1 MKCSAE
7 VEDVEDCS
15 YLLEVTMAV
24 NPKIIM
30 MVAQAAK
37 SHKVREVVL
46 HVVFYS
52 LGIILF
58 IFTAFIALISG
69 LLAIV
74 QNNNLRNHWNY
85 YRTSISELFNG
96 IESDINTNVKDEV
109 YDFMPEF
116 SVNLSKA
123 TIANNFDGSSLIL
136 YDEDEISRAENIM
149 RDYAGQLRAIKSQD
163 ELVSYIS
170 DFDTELSFSD
180 ISSIQFTDD
189 KGIDNLSEYSDELK
203 IFLYHRAM
211 EQMSKYNYTFEKVE
225 VDGKPADRQ
234 TLVVTAADGSTQTV
248 EYTCIGGGEIYLP
261 EFLAMY
267 HIRQVREYLIKV
279 TENKIAEDVDSQL
292 ASAIGDIPDTQEQAQ
307 EYIESSWNSMINGKG
322 AINLNIFEV
331 SNLKTIM
338 ENANMDGA
346 VKIETE
352 RSSDRLSITLET
364 VGSDV
369 WKEIF
374 QIEED
379 LWKYVEQTQSAI
391 EMALTDAEIPE
402 EEWTISLDN
411 MVQLAL
417 FVYFEGFFELPVSS
431 SDLAPGGNGI
441 LSQCGDVSDL
451 HQYTYGTKDMGVP
464 ERGITLE
471 LTGRTTIHADLLN
484 CGSCIQDA
492 FIYDVWNMDEQNIA
506 NDTNSNV
513 FNQSAVT
520 IAYIIDTQQFEE
532 DYGFPF
538 PTINGLRGG
547 NTITLFLEF
556 TCLSEVEFE
565 DLDIGSPVDLENLTV
580 GYSHDGYYSDTYD
593 KGLWRHHL
601 NRDECI
607 PHVGIKTYFMSGEA
621 AAPDPPQGTHYYG
634 GPSAKDIGVV
644 ANPRLW
650 FKAFRTGMSDEL
662 FETIKAV
669 EPD

>member
-1 MKCSAE
+1 
-7 VEDVEDCS
+7 
-15 YLLEVTMAV
+15 MAV

-37 SHKVREVVL
+37 SEKVRKAVL
-46 HVVFYS
+46 YIVFMTLGLIMMIFVVFT
-52 LGIILF
+52 G
-58 IFTAFIALISG
+58 LISG
-69 LLAIV
+69 LFAVIE
-74 QNNNLRNHWNY
+74 NTNLKNHWDYMRAN
-85 YRTSISELFNG
+85 ISEVFNG
-96 IESDINTNVKDEV
+96 IEGEINSDVKDEV

-267 HIRQVREYLIKV
+267 HIRQGREDLIKV

-441 LSQCGDVSDL
+441 LSQCGDVLDL

>member
-1 MKCSAE
+1 
-7 VEDVEDCS
+7 
-15 YLLEVTMAV
+15 
-24 NPKIIM
+24 M

-506 NDTNSNV
+506 NDTNSKV

>member
-1 MKCSAE
+1 
-7 VEDVEDCS
+7 
-15 YLLEVTMAV
+15 
-24 NPKIIM
+24 
-30 MVAQAAK
+30 
-37 SHKVREVVL
+37 
-46 HVVFYS
+46 
-52 LGIILF
+52 
-58 IFTAFIALISG
+58 
-69 LLAIV
+69 
-74 QNNNLRNHWNY
+74 
-85 YRTSISELFNG
+85 
-96 IESDINTNVKDEV
+96 
-109 YDFMPEF
+109 
-116 SVNLSKA
+116 
-123 TIANNFDGSSLIL
+123 
-136 YDEDEISRAENIM
+136 
-149 RDYAGQLRAIKSQD
+149 
-163 ELVSYIS
+163 
-170 DFDTELSFSD
+170 
-180 ISSIQFTDD
+180 
-189 KGIDNLSEYSDELK
+189 
-203 IFLYHRAM
+203 
-211 EQMSKYNYTFEKVE
+211 
-225 VDGKPADRQ
+225 
-234 TLVVTAADGSTQTV
+234 
-248 EYTCIGGGEIYLP
+248 
-261 EFLAMY
+261 
-267 HIRQVREYLIKV
+267 
-279 TENKIAEDVDSQL
+279 
-292 ASAIGDIPDTQEQAQ
+292 
-307 EYIESSWNSMINGKG
+307 MINGKG

-331 SNLKTIM
+331 SNLRTIM

-352 RSSDRLSITLET
+352 RSSDKLSITLET

-369 WKEIF
+369 WKETF

-379 LWKYVEQTQSAI
+379 LWEYVEQTQSAI
-391 EMALTDAEIPE
+391 EMALTDAEIPD

-417 FVYFEGFFELPVSS
+417 FVYFEGFFELPVNS
-431 SDLAPGGNGI
+431 SDIASGGNGI
-441 LSQCGDVSDL
+441 LSQCGDVSEL
-451 HQYTYGTKDMGVP
+451 HQHTYGTKDMGVP

-471 LTGRTTIHADLLN
+471 LTGRTAIRADLLN

-492 FIYDVWNMDEQNIA
+492 FIYDVWNMDEQDIA
-506 NDTNSNV
+506 NDTNSKV

-565 DLDIGSPVDLENLTV
+565 DLDIGSSVDLENLTV

-601 NRDECI
+601 NRNECI

-621 AAPDPPQGTHYYG
+621 AAPDPPLGTHYYG

-650 FKAFRTGMSDEL
+650 FKEFRTGMSDEL

>member
-1 MKCSAE
+1 
-7 VEDVEDCS
+7 
-15 YLLEVTMAV
+15 MAV

-37 SHKVREVVL
+37 SEKVRKAVL
-46 HVVFYS
+46 YIVFMTLGLIMMIFVVFT
-52 LGIILF
+52 G
-58 IFTAFIALISG
+58 LISG
-69 LLAIV
+69 LFAVIE
-74 QNNNLRNHWNY
+74 NTNLKNHWDYMRAN
-85 YRTSISELFNG
+85 ISEVFNG
-96 IESDINTNVKDEV
+96 IEGEINSDVKDEV

-492 FIYDVWNMDEQNIA
+492 FIYDVWNMDEQDIA
-506 NDTNSNV
+506 NDTNSKV

-520 IAYIIDTQQFEE
+520 IAYIIDTDQFEE

-538 PTINGLRGG
+538 PTINGLRHGS
-547 NTITLFLEF
+547 TITLFLEF

-565 DLDIGSPVDLENLTV
+565 DLDIGSSVDLENLTV

-593 KGLWRHHL
+593 KGLWRHHI

-650 FKAFRTGMSDEL
+650 FKAFRTGMGDEL

>member
-506 NDTNSNV
+506 NDTNSKV

-662 FETIKAV
+662 FETIKAF
-669 EPD
+669 EPE

>member
-1 MKCSAE
+1 
-7 VEDVEDCS
+7 
-15 YLLEVTMAV
+15 
-24 NPKIIM
+24 M

-37 SHKVREVVL
+37 SEKVRKAVL
-46 HVVFYS
+46 YIVFMTLGLIMMIFVVFT
-52 LGIILF
+52 G
-58 IFTAFIALISG
+58 LISG
-69 LLAIV
+69 LFAVIE
-74 QNNNLRNHWNY
+74 NTNLKNHWDYMRAN
-85 YRTSISELFNG
+85 ISEVFNG
-96 IESDINTNVKDEV
+96 IEGEINSDVKDEV

-464 ERGITLE
+464 
-471 LTGRTTIHADLLN
+471 
-484 CGSCIQDA
+484 
-492 FIYDVWNMDEQNIA
+492 
-506 NDTNSNV
+506 
-513 FNQSAVT
+513 
-520 IAYIIDTQQFEE
+520 
-532 DYGFPF
+532 
-538 PTINGLRGG
+538 
-547 NTITLFLEF
+547 
-556 TCLSEVEFE
+556 
-565 DLDIGSPVDLENLTV
+565 
-580 GYSHDGYYSDTYD
+580 
-593 KGLWRHHL
+593 
-601 NRDECI
+601 
-607 PHVGIKTYFMSGEA
+607 
-621 AAPDPPQGTHYYG
+621 
-634 GPSAKDIGVV
+634 
-644 ANPRLW
+644 
-650 FKAFRTGMSDEL
+650 
-662 FETIKAV
+662 
-669 EPD
+669 

>member
-1 MKCSAE
+1 
-7 VEDVEDCS
+7 
-15 YLLEVTMAV
+15 MAV

-30 MVAQAAK
+30 LAVQAAK
-37 SHKVREVVL
+37 NEKIRKVALYIVFMSL
-46 HVVFYS
+46 GLILMIFVVFT
-52 LGIILF
+52 G
-58 IFTAFIALISG
+58 LISG
-69 LLAIV
+69 LFAV
-74 QNNNLRNHWNY
+74 VENSNLKNHWEY
-85 YRTSISELFNG
+85 MRTNISEVFKG
-96 IESDINTNVKDEV
+96 IESEINTDVKEEV
-109 YDFMPEF
+109 YNFMPEF
-116 SVNLSKA
+116 SINLSKA

-163 ELVSYIS
+163 EFVSYIS

-180 ISSIQFTDD
+180 ISNIQFTDD

>member
-1 MKCSAE
+1 
-7 VEDVEDCS
+7 
-15 YLLEVTMAV
+15 
-24 NPKIIM
+24 M

-37 SHKVREVVL
+37 SEKVRKAVL
-46 HVVFYS
+46 YIVFMTLGLIMMIFVVFT
-52 LGIILF
+52 G
-58 IFTAFIALISG
+58 LISG
-69 LLAIV
+69 LFAVIE
-74 QNNNLRNHWNY
+74 NTNLKNHWDYMRAN
-85 YRTSISELFNG
+85 ISEVFNG
-96 IESDINTNVKDEV
+96 IEGEINSDVKDEV

-621 AAPDPPQGTHYYG
+621 AAPDPPLGTHYYG

>member
-1 MKCSAE
+1 
-7 VEDVEDCS
+7 
-15 YLLEVTMAV
+15 MAV

-30 MVAQAAK
+30 LAVQAAK
-37 SHKVREVVL
+37 NEKIRKVALYIVFMSL
-46 HVVFYS
+46 GLILMIFVVFT
-52 LGIILF
+52 G
-58 IFTAFIALISG
+58 LISG
-69 LLAIV
+69 LFAV
-74 QNNNLRNHWNY
+74 VENSNLKNHWEY
-85 YRTSISELFNG
+85 MRTNISEVFKG
-96 IESDINTNVKDEV
+96 IESEINTDVKEEV
-109 YDFMPEF
+109 YNFMPEF
-116 SVNLSKA
+116 SINLSKA

-163 ELVSYIS
+163 EFVSYIS

-180 ISSIQFTDD
+180 ISNIRFTDD
-189 KGIDNLSEYSDELK
+189 TGIDNLSEYSDELK
-203 IFLYHRAM
+203 TFLYHRAM

-225 VDGKPADRQ
+225 VDGKSADRQ
-234 TLVVTAADGSTQTV
+234 ILVVTTADGSTQTV

-292 ASAIGDIPDTQEQAQ
+292 ASAVGDIPDTKEEAQ

-331 SNLKTIM
+331 SNLRTIM

-352 RSSDRLSITLET
+352 RSSDKLSITLET

-369 WKEIF
+369 WKETF

-379 LWKYVEQTQSAI
+379 LWEYVEQTQSAI
-391 EMALTDAEIPE
+391 EMALTDAEIPD

-417 FVYFEGFFELPVSS
+417 FVYFEGFFELPVNS
-431 SDLAPGGNGI
+431 SDIASGGNGI
-441 LSQCGDVSDL
+441 LSQCGDVSEL

-669 EPD
+669 EPE

>member
-1 MKCSAE
+1 
-7 VEDVEDCS
+7 
-15 YLLEVTMAV
+15 MAV

-30 MVAQAAK
+30 LAVQAAK
-37 SHKVREVVL
+37 NEKIRKVALYIVFMSL
-46 HVVFYS
+46 GLILMIFVVFT
-52 LGIILF
+52 G
-58 IFTAFIALISG
+58 LISG
-69 LLAIV
+69 LFAV
-74 QNNNLRNHWNY
+74 VENSNLKNHWEY
-85 YRTSISELFNG
+85 MRTNISEVFKG
-96 IESDINTNVKDEV
+96 IESEINTDVKEEV
-109 YDFMPEF
+109 YNFMPDF
-116 SVNLSKA
+116 SINLSKA

-163 ELVSYIS
+163 EFVSYIS

-180 ISSIQFTDD
+180 ISNIRFTDD
-189 KGIDNLSEYSDELK
+189 TGIDNLSEYSDELK
-203 IFLYHRAM
+203 TFLYHRAM

-225 VDGKPADRQ
+225 VDGKSADRQ
-234 TLVVTAADGSTQTV
+234 ILVVTTADGSTQTV

-292 ASAIGDIPDTQEQAQ
+292 ASAVGDIPDTKEEAQ

-331 SNLKTIM
+331 SNLRTIM

-352 RSSDRLSITLET
+352 RSSDKLSITLET

-369 WKEIF
+369 WKETF

-379 LWKYVEQTQSAI
+379 LWEYVEQTQSAI

-402 EEWTISLDN
+402 DEWTISLDN

-417 FVYFEGFFELPVSS
+417 FVYFEGFFELPVNS

-441 LSQCGDVSDL
+441 LSQCGDVSEL

-471 LTGRTTIHADLLN
+471 LTGRTAIRADLLN

-492 FIYDVWNMDEQNIA
+492 FIYDVWNMDEQDIA
-506 NDTNSNV
+506 NDTNSKV

-580 GYSHDGYYSDTYD
+580 GYSHDGYYSDAYD

-601 NRDECI
+601 KRDECI

>member
-1 MKCSAE
+1 
-7 VEDVEDCS
+7 
-15 YLLEVTMAV
+15 MAV

-37 SHKVREVVL
+37 SEKVRKAVL
-46 HVVFYS
+46 YIVFMTLGLIMMIFVVFT
-52 LGIILF
+52 G
-58 IFTAFIALISG
+58 LISG
-69 LLAIV
+69 LFAV
-74 QNNNLRNHWNY
+74 VENTNLKNHWNY
-85 YRTSISELFNG
+85 MRANISEVFNG
-96 IESDINTNVKDEV
+96 IEGEINSDVKDEV

-163 ELVSYIS
+163 AFDRYVS

-189 KGIDNLSEYSDELK
+189 TGIDNLSEYSDELK
-203 IFLYHRAM
+203 TFLYHRAM

-267 HIRQVREYLIKV
+267 HIRQTREYLIKV

-292 ASAIGDIPDTQEQAQ
+292 ASAVGDIPDTQEEAQ

-331 SNLKTIM
+331 SNLKTII

-346 VKIETE
+346 VRIETE

-379 LWKYVEQTQSAI
+379 LWEYVEQTQSAI

-431 SDLAPGGNGI
+431 SDLASGGNGI

-506 NDTNSNV
+506 NDTNSKV

-520 IAYIIDTQQFEE
+520 IAYIIDTDQFEE

-538 PTINGLRGG
+538 PTINGLRHGS
-547 NTITLFLEF
+547 TITLFLEF
-556 TCLSEVEFE
+556 TCLSDVKFE
-565 DLDIGSPVDLENLTV
+565 DADIGSSVDLDNLTV

-634 GPSAKDIGVV
+634 GPSAKNIGVA

-650 FKAFRTGMSDEL
+650 FKAFRTGMSDKL
-662 FETIKAV
+662 FETIKAA
-669 EPD
+669 EPE

>member
-1 MKCSAE
+1 
-7 VEDVEDCS
+7 
-15 YLLEVTMAV
+15 
-24 NPKIIM
+24 M

-37 SHKVREVVL
+37 SEKVRKAVL
-46 HVVFYS
+46 YIVFMTLGLIMMIFVVFT
-52 LGIILF
+52 G
-58 IFTAFIALISG
+58 LISG
-69 LLAIV
+69 LFAVIE
-74 QNNNLRNHWNY
+74 NTNLKNHWDYMRAN
-85 YRTSISELFNG
+85 ISEVFNG
-96 IESDINTNVKDEV
+96 IEGEINSDVKDEV

-163 ELVSYIS
+163 EFVSYIS

-180 ISSIQFTDD
+180 ISNIRFTDD
-189 KGIDNLSEYSDELK
+189 TGIDNLSEYSDELK
-203 IFLYHRAM
+203 TFLYHRAM

-225 VDGKPADRQ
+225 VDGKSADRQ
-234 TLVVTAADGSTQTV
+234 ILVVTTADGSTQTV

-292 ASAIGDIPDTQEQAQ
+292 ASAVGDIPDTKEEAQ

-331 SNLKTIM
+331 SNLRTIM

-352 RSSDRLSITLET
+352 RSSDKLSITLET

-369 WKEIF
+369 WKETF
-374 QIEED
+374 QIEES
-379 LWKYVEQTQSAI
+379 LWEYVEQTQSAI

-441 LSQCGDVSDL
+441 LSQCGDVSEL

-471 LTGRTTIHADLLN
+471 LTGRTAIHADLLN

-492 FIYDVWNMDEQNIA
+492 FIYDVWNMDEQDIA
-506 NDTNSNV
+506 NDTNSKV

-520 IAYIIDTQQFEE
+520 IAYIIDTDQFED

-538 PTINGLRGG
+538 PTINGLRHGS
-547 NTITLFLEF
+547 TITLFLEF
-556 TCLSEVEFE
+556 TCLSEVEFK
-565 DLDIGSPVDLENLTV
+565 DLDIGSSVDLENLTV

-607 PHVGIKTYFMSGEA
+607 PHVGIKAYFMSGEA

>member
-1 MKCSAE
+1 
-7 VEDVEDCS
+7 
-15 YLLEVTMAV
+15 MAV

-37 SHKVREVVL
+37 SEKVRKAVL
-46 HVVFYS
+46 YIVFMTLGLIMMIFVVFT
-52 LGIILF
+52 G
-58 IFTAFIALISG
+58 LISG
-69 LLAIV
+69 LFAVIE
-74 QNNNLRNHWNY
+74 NTNLKNHWDYMRAN
-85 YRTSISELFNG
+85 ISEVFNG
-96 IESDINTNVKDEV
+96 IEGEINSDVKDEV

-547 NTITLFLEF
+547 NTFTLFLEF

>member
-1 MKCSAE
+1 
-7 VEDVEDCS
+7 
-15 YLLEVTMAV
+15 
-24 NPKIIM
+24 M
-30 MVAQAAK
+30 MIF
-37 SHKVREVVL
+37 
-46 HVVFYS
+46 VVFT
-52 LGIILF
+52 G
-58 IFTAFIALISG
+58 LISG
-69 LLAIV
+69 LFAVIE
-74 QNNNLRNHWNY
+74 NTNLKNHWDYMRAN
-85 YRTSISELFNG
+85 ISEVFNG
-96 IESDINTNVKDEV
+96 IEGEINSDVKDEV

-556 TCLSEVEFE
+556 TCLSEVEFK
-565 DLDIGSPVDLENLTV
+565 DLDIGSSVDFENLTV

>member
-1 MKCSAE
+1 
-7 VEDVEDCS
+7 
-15 YLLEVTMAV
+15 MAV

-30 MVAQAAK
+30 LAVQAAK
-37 SHKVREVVL
+37 NEKIRKVALYIVFMSL
-46 HVVFYS
+46 GLILMIFVVFT
-52 LGIILF
+52 G
-58 IFTAFIALISG
+58 LISG
-69 LLAIV
+69 LFAV
-74 QNNNLRNHWNY
+74 VENSNLKNHWEY
-85 YRTSISELFNG
+85 MRTNISEVFKG
-96 IESDINTNVKDEV
+96 IESEINTDVKEEV
-109 YDFMPEF
+109 YNFMPEF
-116 SVNLSKA
+116 SINLSKA

-163 ELVSYIS
+163 EFVSYIS

-180 ISSIQFTDD
+180 ISNIRFTDD
-189 KGIDNLSEYSDELK
+189 TGIDNLSEYSDELK
-203 IFLYHRAM
+203 TFLYHRAM

-225 VDGKPADRQ
+225 VDGKSADRQ
-234 TLVVTAADGSTQTV
+234 ILVVTTADGSTQTV

-292 ASAIGDIPDTQEQAQ
+292 ASAVGDIPDTKEEAQ

-331 SNLKTIM
+331 SNLRTIM

-352 RSSDRLSITLET
+352 RSSDKLSITLET

-369 WKEIF
+369 WKETF

-379 LWKYVEQTQSAI
+379 LWEYVEQTQSAI
-391 EMALTDAEIPE
+391 EMALTDAEIPD

-417 FVYFEGFFELPVSS
+417 FVYFEGFFELPVNS
-431 SDLAPGGNGI
+431 SDIASGGNGI
-441 LSQCGDVSDL
+441 LSQCGDVSEL

-471 LTGRTTIHADLLN
+471 LTGRTAIRADLLN

-492 FIYDVWNMDEQNIA
+492 FIYDVWNMDEQDIA
-506 NDTNSNV
+506 NDTNSKV

-565 DLDIGSPVDLENLTV
+565 DLDIGSSVDLENLTV

-601 NRDECI
+601 NRNECI
-607 PHVGIKTYFMSGEA
+607 PHVGIKTYLMSGEA
-621 AAPDPPQGTHYYG
+621 AAPDPPLGTHYYG

-650 FKAFRTGMSDEL
+650 FKEFRTGMSDEL

>member
-1 MKCSAE
+1 
-7 VEDVEDCS
+7 
-15 YLLEVTMAV
+15 MAV

-37 SHKVREVVL
+37 SEKVRKAVL
-46 HVVFYS
+46 YIVFMTLGLIMMIFVVFT
-52 LGIILF
+52 G
-58 IFTAFIALISG
+58 LISG
-69 LLAIV
+69 LFAVIE
-74 QNNNLRNHWNY
+74 NTNLKNHWDYMRAN
-85 YRTSISELFNG
+85 ISEVFNG
-96 IESDINTNVKDEV
+96 IEGEINSDVKDEV

-379 LWKYVEQTQSAI
+379 LWKYVEQTQSEI

-441 LSQCGDVSDL
+441 LSQCGDVSEL

-471 LTGRTTIHADLLN
+471 LTGRTAVHADLLN

-556 TCLSEVEFE
+556 TCLSKVEFE

-601 NRDECI
+601 NRNECI

-662 FETIKAV
+662 FETIKAF
-669 EPD
+669 EPE

>member
-1 MKCSAE
+1 
-7 VEDVEDCS
+7 
-15 YLLEVTMAV
+15 MAV

-37 SHKVREVVL
+37 SEKVRKAVL
-46 HVVFYS
+46 YIVFMTLGLIMMIFVVFT
-52 LGIILF
+52 G
-58 IFTAFIALISG
+58 LISG
-69 LLAIV
+69 LFAVIE
-74 QNNNLRNHWNY
+74 NTNLKNHWDYMRAN
-85 YRTSISELFNG
+85 ISEVFNG
-96 IESDINTNVKDEV
+96 IEGEINSDVKDEV

-492 FIYDVWNMDEQNIA
+492 FIYDVWNMDEQDIA
-506 NDTNSNV
+506 NDTNSKV
-513 FNQSAVT
+513 FNKSAVT
-520 IAYIIDTQQFEE
+520 IAYIIDTDQFED

-538 PTINGLRGG
+538 PTINGLRHGS
-547 NTITLFLEF
+547 TITLFLEF
-556 TCLSEVEFE
+556 TCLSEVEFK
-565 DLDIGSPVDLENLTV
+565 DLDIGSSVDFENLTV

-669 EPD
+669 EPE

>member
-1 MKCSAE
+1 
-7 VEDVEDCS
+7 
-15 YLLEVTMAV
+15 MAV

-30 MVAQAAK
+30 LAVQAAK
-37 SHKVREVVL
+37 NEKIRKVALYIVFMSL
-46 HVVFYS
+46 GLILMIFVVFT
-52 LGIILF
+52 G
-58 IFTAFIALISG
+58 LISG
-69 LLAIV
+69 LFAV
-74 QNNNLRNHWNY
+74 VENSNLKNHWEY
-85 YRTSISELFNG
+85 MRTNISEVFKG
-96 IESDINTNVKDEV
+96 IESEINTDVKEEV
-109 YDFMPEF
+109 YNFMPEF
-116 SVNLSKA
+116 SINLSKA